1 MRLRVCTFG
10 GEGACSGGAGERTL
24 DALRLLSPPSCAAV
38 GCSCLARC
46 DRGVALQIEGSGEVV
61 DEVNGGEACAALL
74 RRLGMRVDEQLLK
87 ALALSERGDAQL
99 EAGRPEAAVAA
110 YRRAFSLATSA
121 GLGVRWRSAPSS
133 VLRVRERAPEIWA
146 APARAAAAMAR
157 PRGVDTSAAPSAAQ
171 RRWLGGLMV
180 RRSRAFAAVA
190 AQPQWSGPE
199 QRGAGW
205 SWGAVDLIGGG
216 AAKANRNALEDAQ
229 YAVQLYELCNPEFR
243 KAAGEEEAAEACE
256 VSYDDGGEVEG
267 EAAAWERLAEAYEA
281 SRDIEGAIYAYERL
295 LLLEPPSAAA
305 LPPAVAAKRS
315 VQELVLLSH
324 RRGLQDARAVGSA
337 VKATAGSA
345 VEAGQGVGEAAVA
358 TFTERALA
366 DVRGLRR
373 VIEGDLDVLESTI
386 AALAD
391 MTADDNEE
399 GEAES
404 REVEEPPPPGSP
416 LTLLARKAKGDVG
429 TLRKIVR
436 NDFNT
441 LELQLL
447 RGDPTLSAA
456 RDLLRWISGGEEE
469 AAPLSEDSLQ
479 AMQLREQFE
488 KNWEDGALPRDPLL
502 VRSLLEQAKRDP
514 ELVARLILEA
524 KDPSGRDLKAR
535 EAAREG

>member
-1 MRLRVCTFG
+1 M
-10 GEGACSGGAGERTL
+10 
-24 DALRLLSPPSCAAV
+24 
-38 GCSCLARC
+38 
-46 DRGVALQIEGSGEVV
+46 
-61 DEVNGGEACAALL
+61 
-74 RRLGMRVDEQLLK
+74 
-87 ALALSERGDAQL
+87 
-99 EAGRPEAAVAA
+99 
-110 YRRAFSLATSA
+110 
-121 GLGVRWRSAPSS
+121 
-133 VLRVRERAPEIWA
+133 
-146 APARAAAAMAR
+146 
-157 PRGVDTSAAPSAAQ
+157 
-171 RRWLGGLMV
+171 
-180 RRSRAFAAVA
+180 
-190 AQPQWSGPE
+190 
-199 QRGAGW
+199 
-205 SWGAVDLIGGG
+205 
-216 AAKANRNALEDAQ
+216 
-229 YAVQLYELCNPEFR
+229 
-243 KAAGEEEAAEACE
+243 
-256 VSYDDGGEVEG
+256 SYDDGGEVEG

-373 VIEGDLDVLESTI
+373 VIEGALDESTI

-436 NDFNT
+436 TDFNT

-488 KNWEDGALPRDPLL
+488 KNWEDGALPRDPVL
-502 VRSLLEQAKRDP
+502 VRSLLEQAKRPRACRATHPRGEGP
-514 ELVARLILEA
+514 ERTRPQRARRRARADHVHTSVVGFRKSMLELTLDRQVVEVGLGI
-524 KDPSGRDLKAR
+524 DPSSSPT
-535 EAAREG
+535 

>member
-1 MRLRVCTFG
+1 MVLG
-10 GEGACSGGAGERTL
+10 
-24 DALRLLSPPSCAAV
+24 
-38 GCSCLARC
+38 
-46 DRGVALQIEGSGEVV
+46 
-61 DEVNGGEACAALL
+61 
-74 RRLGMRVDEQLLK
+74 RR
-87 ALALSERGDAQL
+87 
-99 EAGRPEAAVAA
+99 RPH
-110 YRRAFSLATSA
+110 RR
-121 GLGVRWRSAPSS
+121 R
-133 VLRVRERAPEIWA
+133 
-146 APARAAAAMAR
+146 
-157 PRGVDTSAAPSAAQ
+157 
-171 RRWLGGLMV
+171 
-180 RRSRAFAAVA
+180 
-190 AQPQWSGPE
+190 
-199 QRGAGW
+199 RGA
-205 SWGAVDLIGGG
+205 
-216 AAKANRNALEDAQ
+216 ANRNALEDAQ

-243 KAAGEEEAAEACE
+243 KAAGEEEEAEACE

-456 RDLLRWISGGEEE
+456 RDLLRW
-469 AAPLSEDSLQ
+469 
-479 AMQLREQFE
+479 
-488 KNWEDGALPRDPLL
+488 PR
-502 VRSLLEQAKRDP
+502 
-514 ELVARLILEA
+514 
-524 KDPSGRDLKAR
+524 
-535 EAAREG
+535 AARRRPRRSRRTRCRRCSCASSSRRTGRTARCRATRSSCARSSSRRSETPSSSRDSSSRQRTRADATSKRARRRARADHVY

>member
-1 MRLRVCTFG
+1 M
-10 GEGACSGGAGERTL
+10 
-24 DALRLLSPPSCAAV
+24 
-38 GCSCLARC
+38 
-46 DRGVALQIEGSGEVV
+46 ALQIEESGEVV

-190 AQPQWSGPE
+190 AQPPVERPRAARRRVVVGRRRPHRRR
-199 QRGAGW
+199 RGA
-205 SWGAVDLIGGG
+205 
-216 AAKANRNALEDAQ
+216 ANRNALEDAQ

-243 KAAGEEEAAEACE
+243 KAAGEEEEAEACE

-386 AALAD
+386 AA
-391 MTADDNEE
+391 
-399 GEAES
+399 
-404 REVEEPPPPGSP
+404 SP
-416 LTLLARKAKGDVG
+416 T
-429 TLRKIVR
+429 
-436 NDFNT
+436 
-441 LELQLL
+441 
-447 RGDPTLSAA
+447 
-456 RDLLRWISGGEEE
+456 
-469 AAPLSEDSLQ
+469 
-479 AMQLREQFE
+479 
-488 KNWEDGALPRDPLL
+488 
-502 VRSLLEQAKRDP
+502 
-514 ELVARLILEA
+514 
-524 KDPSGRDLKAR
+524 
-535 EAAREG
+535 

>member
-1 MRLRVCTFG
+1 M
-10 GEGACSGGAGERTL
+10 
-24 DALRLLSPPSCAAV
+24 
-38 GCSCLARC
+38 
-46 DRGVALQIEGSGEVV
+46 
-61 DEVNGGEACAALL
+61 
-74 RRLGMRVDEQLLK
+74 
-87 ALALSERGDAQL
+87 
-99 EAGRPEAAVAA
+99 
-110 YRRAFSLATSA
+110 
-121 GLGVRWRSAPSS
+121 
-133 VLRVRERAPEIWA
+133 
-146 APARAAAAMAR
+146 
-157 PRGVDTSAAPSAAQ
+157 
-171 RRWLGGLMV
+171 
-180 RRSRAFAAVA
+180 
-190 AQPQWSGPE
+190 
-199 QRGAGW
+199 
-205 SWGAVDLIGGG
+205 
-216 AAKANRNALEDAQ
+216 
-229 YAVQLYELCNPEFR
+229 
-243 KAAGEEEAAEACE
+243 
-256 VSYDDGGEVEG
+256 
-267 EAAAWERLAEAYEA
+267 
-281 SRDIEGAIYAYERL
+281 
-295 LLLEPPSAAA
+295 
-305 LPPAVAAKRS
+305 
-315 VQELVLLSH
+315 
-324 RRGLQDARAVGSA
+324 
-337 VKATAGSA
+337 
-345 VEAGQGVGEAAVA
+345 
-358 TFTERALA
+358 
-366 DVRGLRR
+366 
-373 VIEGDLDVLESTI
+373 LESTI

-488 KNWEDGALPRDPLL
+488 KNWEDGALPRDPVL